1 MQLFGKKLGAG
12 GELIGKEKKTQCRAP
27 FPFWYVL
34 DLTTGCRSVAGIS
47 NGARRNSQHV
57 EEQMFEVAG
66 SWIYLPFAHHIISLH
81 WGNGE
86 SWSTFFLMCF
96 PCWKGWFDQTQWIG
110 KGTGGNWFESTPL
123 WKDYVNDNQPS
134 TLSLAFVKM
143 KFLSQISLKYW
154 FLFPTWERRRHTEMS
169 ELSGIST
176 CWPTLMSSRAISTDG
191 HTTVSYVYTPLK
203 DSGTHCNQAR
213 HRQPYTGVLN
223 KHDIPSCC
231 LRVDVS
237 GLCLLCK
244 KLSG

>member
-134 TLSLAFVKM
+134 ILSLAFVKM

-154 FLFPTWERRRHTEMS
+154 FLFPTWEGRRHTEMS
-169 ELSGIST
+169 EISAEWNFHMLT
-176 CWPTLMSSRAISTDG
+176 HFNVKQSHQHWWPHYSVLCV
-191 HTTVSYVYTPLK
+191 HTSERQW
-203 DSGTHCNQAR
+203 DSL
-213 HRQPYTGVLN
+213 QPG
-223 KHDIPSCC
+223 
-231 LRVDVS
+231 
-237 GLCLLCK
+237 
-244 KLSG
+244 